1 MKYFDEYR
9 DAAIAENI
17 LANIRATSTRE
28 IRLMEVCGTH
38 TVAIFRN
45 GIRGI
50 LPENISLLS
59 GPGCPVCV
67 TSNEDIDKTLYIAK
81 QKDVILPTFGDMIKV
96 PGSNSSLEEERAR
109 GADIRVVYSALDAL
123 DIARRNPQKM
133 VVLLGIGFE
142 TTSPTIASVIL
153 SAEKEGIANFFILVS
168 HKLIPPAMKVL
179 LDAEDVGIDAFLCPG
194 HVSTIIGSIPYEFI
208 PRDYGVP
215 CVIAGFEPLDIL
227 QSILMAVQQ
236 IERKEREGLKPDC
249 AEIEYR
255 RAVRPEGNTTALKT
269 LYEVFEICDVRWRG
283 LGMVP
288 QSGLRLKERYRQF
301 DAEVAFDIKVNSS
314 REPKGCLCGE
324 ILRGAKIP
332 MDCQLFGKRCTPEE
346 PVGPCMVSSEGTCA
360 AYFKYGS

>member
-9 DAAIAENI
+9 DAAIAEKI
-17 LANIRATSTRE
+17 LANIRATSKRE
-28 IRLMEVCGTH
+28 MRLMEVCGTH
-38 TVAIFRN
+38 TVAIFRS

-67 TSNEDIDKTLYIAK
+67 TSNEDIDKALYIAR
-81 QKDVILPTFGDMIKV
+81 QKDVILTTFGDMIKV
-96 PGSNSSLEEERAR
+96 PGSNSSLEKERAR

-123 DIARRNPQKM
+123 DIARRHPQRR

-142 TTSPTIASVIL
+142 TTSPTIASTIL
-153 SAEKEGIANFFILVS
+153 SADKERIENFFVLVS

-194 HVSTIIGSIPYEFI
+194 HVSAIIGSRPYKFI

-227 QSILMAVQQ
+227 QSIFMAVQQ
-236 IERKEREGLKPDC
+236 IERKEREGLKPDR

-269 LYEVFEICDVRWRG
+269 LYEVFEVCDVRWRG
-283 LGMVP
+283 LGMVL
-288 QSGLRLKERYRQF
+288 QSGLRLRERYRQF
-301 DAEVAFDIKVNSS
+301 DAEAVFDVKVSPS
-314 REPKGCLCGE
+314 GEPKGCLCGE
-324 ILRGAKIP
+324 ILRGAKLP
-332 MDCQLFGKRCTPEE
+332 TDCKLFGTRCTPEE

-360 AYFKYGS
+360 AYFKYGG